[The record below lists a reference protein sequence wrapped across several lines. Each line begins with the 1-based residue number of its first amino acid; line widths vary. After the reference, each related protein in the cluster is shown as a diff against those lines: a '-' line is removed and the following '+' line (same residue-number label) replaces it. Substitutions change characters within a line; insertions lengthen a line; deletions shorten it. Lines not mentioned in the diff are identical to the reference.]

1 MEQMQHVRS
10 RPRIP
15 AVQCGTG
22 AASRRLDRHLAVLGA
37 PALSQVE
44 VAEAVGL
51 IRELT
56 PRGLGTPASTT
67 APARPNRFS
76 RTVLLAPLRRLKR
89 SLFGSRSSR

>member
-1 MEQMQHVRS
+1 MNQIQHVRS
-10 RPRIP
+10 RPRVP

-37 PALSQVE
+37 PALPQVD

-56 PRGLGTPASTT
+56 PRGVS
-67 APARPNRFS
+67 APSARPNRGA
-76 RTVLLAPLRRLKR
+76 RMVLLAPLKRLTR
-89 SLFGSRSSR
+89 SLFGGRK

>member
-1 MEQMQHVRS
+1 MEQMQHALS

-22 AASRRLDRHLAVLGA
+22 AVSRRLDQHLSVLGA
-37 PALSQVE
+37 PALPPVE

-56 PRGLGTPASTT
+56 PRGVN
-67 APARPNRFS
+67 APATAGRSERHS
-76 RTVLLAPLRRLKR
+76 RMVLLAPLRRLTR
-89 SLFGSRSSR
+89 SLFESLRGR